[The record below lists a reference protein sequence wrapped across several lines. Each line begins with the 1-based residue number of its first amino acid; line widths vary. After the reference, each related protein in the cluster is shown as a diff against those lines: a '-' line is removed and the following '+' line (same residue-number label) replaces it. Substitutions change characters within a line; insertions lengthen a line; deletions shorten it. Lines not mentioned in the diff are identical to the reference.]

1 LPSDKPSVGGKM
13 NHYFKK
19 AAEVPDPTSKKI
31 LTAQGKGFD
40 EGLRHREGEFRELQ
54 ARFAILEQEFHKQK
68 KAMLVFEKS
77 MVTEILNE

>member
-1 LPSDKPSVGGKM
+1 M

-54 ARFAILEQEFHKQK
+54 ARFAILEQDFRKFKREVQ
-68 KAMLVFEKS
+68 VFEKS
-77 MVTEILNE
+77 MVKEILNRQR